1 MKNDLEKLRE
11 LREQVEQQLRTSQG
25 FGARLRQLRCERHMT
40 LDTLAAESEI
50 SKPYL
55 SQIENGRVDPPR
67 DEKIRRL
74 EEVFGLR
81 PRTLVELAHLA
92 RTPEDVRERLDHL
105 QQAFARSEEALAALL
120 SRQGEETPGGAAGQ
134 GGAATGPLPTVG
146 AAAGAT
152 AAATPSGLAAA
163 PEPLRG
169 RVPIINRVAAG
180 RPAEFTDLDY
190 PPGVADDYIGAPP
203 GLEDPQAFAVRV
215 DGDSMEP
222 RYRQGDIVIFS
233 PAAPVASG
241 NDCYVRFAPECSVA
255 QGATFK
261 RVYFD
266 SETTVRLQP
275 LNDRYPPLVA
285 PLENVSGIYKA
296 VFRYETL

>member
-1 MKNDLEKLRE
+1 MQDDLEKLRQ
-11 LREQVEQQLRTSQG
+11 LRRQVEQQLRTSQG
-25 FGARLRQLRCERHMT
+25 FGDRLRQLRSERRMT
-40 LDTLAAESEI
+40 LDVLAAESGI
-50 SKPYL
+50 SKAYL

-81 PRTLVELAHLA
+81 PRTLLELANLA
-92 RTPEDVRERLDHL
+92 RTPEAVRDRIEHL
-105 QQAFARSEEALAALL
+105 QQAFDRT
-120 SRQGEETPGGAAGQ
+120 EETLERLLRQVPEASSPAGGPPA
-134 GGAATGPLPTVG
+134 PG
-146 AAAGAT
+146 AAA
-152 AAATPSGLAAA
+152 SDEDA
-163 PEPLRG
+163 PALQPALHG

-180 RPAEFTDLDY
+180 YPAEFTDLDY

-203 GLEDPQAFAVRV
+203 GLDDPYAFAVRV

-222 RYRQGDIVIFS
+222 RYHQGDIVIFS

-241 NDCYVRFAPECSVA
+241 DDCYVRFAPECSAA

-266 SETTVRLQP
+266 TETTVRLQP
-275 LNDRYPPLVA
+275 RNERYPPLVV
-285 PLENVSGIYKA
+285 PLEEVSGIYKA
-296 VFRYETL
+296 VFRYEVL